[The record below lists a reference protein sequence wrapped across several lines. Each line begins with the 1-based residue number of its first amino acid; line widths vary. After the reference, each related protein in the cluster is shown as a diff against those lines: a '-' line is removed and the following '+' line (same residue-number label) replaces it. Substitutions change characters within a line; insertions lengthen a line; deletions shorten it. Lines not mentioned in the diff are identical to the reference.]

1 MQDACLRSTSPE
13 TSPTRTRARSARGT
27 KPTRT
32 IRMHTTRHT
41 GKSPRPS
48 LARRQRPPRSPPTT
62 PSRTNT
68 TTRQLTSTPP
78 ARRARTPQAPR
89 LTARRT
95 RPRQIS
101 PPQTSLTRQTT
112 PHTTTATP
120 SPPRTRPTRTS
131 PTRTTTASPTRTT
144 TAPARAT
151 TIRRSRPR
159 KSTSPNR
166 KDLRTTITASSL
178 KNNARMPNQKTG
190 TATPLLSKGCAN
202 QYPHAPSLRNLTAL
216 SQTRLAWLRSSLMV
230 VPLPRIQNRSW
241 TVTPTQIGDI
251 PTTIIQMPD
260 MPLGEN
266 IQKSKTV
273 Q

>member
-13 TSPTRTRARSARGT
+13 TSPTRTLAISARGT

-101 PPQTSLTRQTT
+101 PPRTSLTRQTT

-131 PTRTTTASPTRTT
+131 PTRRATASPTRTT
-144 TAPARAT
+144 PTVPARAT
-151 TIRRSRPR
+151 TIHRSQPR
-159 KSTSPNR
+159 NSTSPNGR
-166 KDLRTTITASSL
+166 NLRTTITASSL
-178 KNNARMPNQKTG
+178 KNNARKPTQRTG
-190 TATPLLSKGCAN
+190 TATPPPSKGCAN
-202 QYPHAPSLRNLTAL
+202 LFPRATSFRDLTAPK
-216 SQTRLAWLRSSLMV
+216 QTKSERSMRYPTV
-230 VPLPRIQNRSW
+230 VPSPRIRNRSW
-241 TVTPTQIGDI
+241 TVIPTQIGDI
-251 PTTIIQMPD
+251 PTTTIPKKSGL
-260 MPLGEN
+260 PGETTQ
-266 IQKSKTV
+266 IL
-273 Q
+273 

>member
-1 MQDACLRSTSPE
+1 MTCRATVGFVGLVVVSVDVGYSPGALIEAASGMQDACLRSTSPE

-112 PHTTTATP
+112 PHTTTAT
-120 SPPRTRPTRTS
+120 
-131 PTRTTTASPTRTT
+131 
-144 TAPARAT
+144 
-151 TIRRSRPR
+151 
-159 KSTSPNR
+159 KST
-166 KDLRTTITASSL
+166 KDKADTHKSDKDDDGKSDKDDDGSGTGDDDPPITTEEEYLA
-178 KNNARMPNQKTG
+178 KQE
-190 TATPLLSKGCAN
+190 
-202 QYPHAPSLRNLTAL
+202 
-216 SQTRLAWLRSSLMV
+216 RLADYDHGI
-230 VPLPRIQNRSW
+230 VPKEQR
-241 TVTPTQIGDI
+241 TDA
-251 PTTIIQMPD
+251 
-260 MPLGEN
+260 
-266 IQKSKTV
+266 
-273 Q
+273 